1 MLLDK
6 QNLFSDAQTVTA
18 TAYSTNS
25 IKMGDKDVSYIPI
38 IIQVVQDF
46 AGLTNLMV
54 EIETSA
60 TSNFSSST
68 SLVSS
73 SMAVAKLTAGARFP
87 ISYLPKGNLGYMRL
101 KYTVTGTGT
110 AGKITAGVVDSNRLS
125 WHDQ

>member
-25 IKMGDKDVSYIPI
+25 IKMGDNDVSYIPI